1 MLNMYYNA
9 EEVAELLKISK
20 GKSYAIIRD
29 LNKELEQKGFIT
41 ISGKVPRKYLEER
54 CYGIAERE
62 AQVAD
67 VSEVML
73 YTSETERRDIFD
85 GKTE

>member
-1 MLNMYYNA
+1 MLHMYYNA

-62 AQVAD
+62 A
-67 VSEVML
+67 
-73 YTSETERRDIFD
+73 
-85 GKTE
+85 

>member
-1 MLNMYYNA
+1 MLNMYYGA
-9 EEVAELLKISK
+9 EEVAELLRISK

-54 CYGIAERE
+54 CHGIAERE
-62 AQVAD
+62 A
-67 VSEVML
+67 
-73 YTSETERRDIFD
+73 
-85 GKTE
+85 

>member
-1 MLNMYYNA
+1 MLNMYYGA
-9 EEVAELLKISK
+9 EEVAEFLRISK

-41 ISGKVPRKYLEER
+41 IAGKVPRKYLEER

-62 AQVAD
+62 A
-67 VSEVML
+67 
-73 YTSETERRDIFD
+73 
-85 GKTE
+85 

>member
-1 MLNMYYNA
+1 MLNMYYGA
-9 EEVAELLKISK
+9 EEVAELLRISK

-62 AQVAD
+62 A
-67 VSEVML
+67 
-73 YTSETERRDIFD
+73 
-85 GKTE
+85 

>member
-1 MLNMYYNA
+1 MYYGA
-9 EEVAELLKISK
+9 EEVAELLRISK

-41 ISGKVPRKYLEER
+41 IAGKVPRKYLEER

-62 AQVAD
+62 A
-67 VSEVML
+67 
-73 YTSETERRDIFD
+73 
-85 GKTE
+85 

>member
-1 MLNMYYNA
+1 MYYNA

-62 AQVAD
+62 A
-67 VSEVML
+67 
-73 YTSETERRDIFD
+73 
-85 GKTE
+85 

>member
-1 MLNMYYNA
+1 MLNMYYGA
-9 EEVAELLKISK
+9 EEVAELLRISK

-41 ISGKVPRKYLEER
+41 IAGKVPRKYLEER

-62 AQVAD
+62 A
-67 VSEVML
+67 
-73 YTSETERRDIFD
+73 
-85 GKTE
+85 

>member
-1 MLNMYYNA
+1 MLNMYYSA
-9 EEVAELLKISK
+9 EEVAELLRISK

-62 AQVAD
+62 A
-67 VSEVML
+67 
-73 YTSETERRDIFD
+73 
-85 GKTE
+85 

>member
-1 MLNMYYNA
+1 MLNMYYGA
-9 EEVAELLKISK
+9 EEVAELLRISK
-20 GKSYAIIRD
+20 AKSYAIIRD

-62 AQVAD
+62 A
-67 VSEVML
+67 
-73 YTSETERRDIFD
+73 
-85 GKTE
+85 

>member
-1 MLNMYYNA
+1 MFRTQLEA
-9 EEVAELLKISK
+9 K

-54 CYGIAERE
+54 CHGIAERE
-62 AQVAD
+62 A
-67 VSEVML
+67 
-73 YTSETERRDIFD
+73 
-85 GKTE
+85 

>member
-62 AQVAD
+62 A
-67 VSEVML
+67 
-73 YTSETERRDIFD
+73 
-85 GKTE
+85 

>member
-1 MLNMYYNA
+1 MLNMYYGA
-9 EEVAELLKISK
+9 EEVAELLRISK

-41 ISGKVPRKYLEER
+41 IAGKVPRKYLEER

-62 AQVAD
+62 
-67 VSEVML
+67 L
-73 YTSETERRDIFD
+73 
-85 GKTE
+85 